1 MKRILSILLA
11 FTLLF
16 TAGVFASAAGE
27 PGPGDGSQQELPSE
41 EFIRNYALSF
51 MQDSRPSANISID
64 EFLPLY
70 ALDERTI
77 TGYYVTYKNSGV
89 REGYALLSFLKGGCP
104 VVEFAFEGNGLIAD
118 SGAPSQPAP
127 PEGAPD
133 DPSAGEPKLIFGG
146 ADALFV
152 PSGDEYYSVYYQEPA
167 SKEEVENAC
176 TPPVSTRASGGDIMG
191 GIINW
196 LDAAVMEDSVFKI
209 QNFGAGTDYFLTTDF
224 RNSKINCVPTAA
236 TNVLWYWGAKRGSPS
251 IKTIWN
257 STDRD
262 TCGDITFDALYAGM
276 KTGDSLISP
285 DGTDVGR
292 TLDGFIS
299 FFGTHPSSPTV
310 PSNWSAKTLSPYASD
325 PSEKFNMPNCVAALH
340 NDCPMVLHLDIVEEP
355 GEAKKSGHAVF
366 NFGYA
371 FSQNGAEYLFVMDGV
386 NPYGRFVGMKYY
398 DVMIGHKIWVAN

>member
-70 ALDERTI
+70 ALDEQTV

-89 REGYALLSFLKGGCP
+89 REGYALLSLLNGGCP

-167 SKEEVENAC
+167 SKEEVESAC
-176 TPPVSTRASGGDIMG
+176 TPPISTRASGGDIMG
-191 GIINW
+191 GILNW
-196 LDAAVMEDSVFKI
+196 DDAAVMDDSVFKI
-209 QNFGAGTDYFLTTDF
+209 QNFGAGTDYFVMLDF
-224 RNSKINCVPTAA
+224 DNPNNNCVPTAA
-236 TNVLWYWGAKRGSPS
+236 TNVLWYWGEKRGSS
-251 IKTIWN
+251 YVQAKWGDGGRITRGRTIFGKVC
-257 STDRD
+257 D
-262 TCGDITFDALYAGM
+262 GM
-276 KTGDSLISP
+276 KDWTGSF
-285 DGTDVGR
+285 DGTDMNR
-292 TLDGFIS
+292 TIDGFKS
-299 FFGTHPSSPTV
+299 FFEADPFLGVWSYQRLD
-310 PSNWSAKTLSPYASD
+310 SNSTASNVID
-325 PSEKFNMPNCVAALH
+325 FNMANCVAALH
-340 NDCPMVLHLDIVEEP
+340 NNCPIILHLDILEES
-355 GEAKKSGHAVF
+355 GEPHKDGHAVF

-386 NPYGRFVGMKYY
+386 NPYGRFVRMNYY
-398 DVMIGHKIWVAN
+398 DVMVGHKIWVAN